1 MSNYLA
7 GGSVCFVKKIFKKI
21 KKTIDN
27 LWIICYNK
35 DAPRGWQ
42 DRGE

>member
-1 MSNYLA
+1 MPADLFAS
-7 GGSVCFVKKIFKKI
+7 SKKFLKRS